1 MSTPVNIDAK
11 QVAVLREKTGAGML
25 DCRKALVEANGDIET
40 AVDILRKKGTA
51 SAAKKAGRA
60 ANEGVIAQAILPG
73 ARTGILV
80 EVNCETDFVAK
91 NEDFL
96 ALTAGWAKTLAEN
109 PAADLEPAR
118 IEAVT
123 KIGENIQIRRHGR
136 IDVAGNGIVAAYI
149 HLGGKIGVLLEVGA
163 GQQET
168 VNRDEFKQL
177 VRDITLH
184 IAAASPVC
192 IRREEVPATLAA
204 RERAIYE
211 EQTPKDK
218 PAPVIEKIIE
228 GKMSKFYAGACL
240 LEQAFVKNPDQ
251 TVTQLVAEKAKAL
264 GDTIEVRKFLRFQV
278 GEEIIA

>member
-1 MSTPVNIDAK
+1 MTTVNIDAK
-11 QVAVLREKTGAGML
+11 QVAVLREKTGAGMM
-25 DCRKALVEANGDIET
+25 DCRKALVESNGEIEA

-60 ANEGVIAQAILPG
+60 ANEGVIAQAILAG
-73 ARTGILV
+73 ARTGVLV

-91 NEDFL
+91 NESFL

-109 PAADLEPAR
+109 PATDLEPAR
-118 IEAVT
+118 VEAVT
-123 KIGENIQIRRHGR
+123 KVGENIQIRRHAR
-136 IDVAGNGIVAAYI
+136 IEVTGNGLVAAYI

-163 GQQET
+163 GKEDT

-184 IAAASPVC
+184 IAASNPTC
-192 IRREEVPATLAA
+192 LKREEVSAA
-204 RERAIYE
+204 LLERERAIYV

-228 GKMSKFYAGACL
+228 GKMVKFYAGVCL
-240 LEQAFVKNPDQ
+240 LEQSFIKNPEQ
-251 TVTQLVAEKAKAL
+251 TITQLVAEKAKAL
-264 GDTIEVRKFLRFQV
+264 GDTIEVRRFIRYQV
-278 GEEIIA
+278 GEEIAS

>member
-1 MSTPVNIDAK
+1 MTTVNIDAK
-11 QVAVLREKTGAGML
+11 QVAVLREKTGAGMM
-25 DCRKALVEANGDIET
+25 DCRKALVESNGDIEA
-40 AVDILRKKGTA
+40 AVDVLRKIGAA

-60 ANEGVIAQAILPG
+60 ANEGVIAQAILAG
-73 ARTGILV
+73 AKTGVLV

-91 NEDFL
+91 NESFL

-109 PAADLEPAR
+109 PATDLEPAR

-123 KIGENIQIRRHGR
+123 KVGENIQIRRHAR
-136 IDVAGNGIVAAYI
+136 IDVTGNGLVAAYI

-163 GQQET
+163 GKEDT

-184 IAAASPVC
+184 IAASNPTC
-192 IRREEVPATLAA
+192 LKREEVPAALLE
-204 RERAIYE
+204 RERAIYV

-228 GKMSKFYAGACL
+228 GKMVKFYAGVCL
-240 LEQAFVKNPDQ
+240 LEQPFIKNPEQ
-251 TVTQLVAEKAKAL
+251 TITQLVAEKAKAL
-264 GDTIEVRKFLRFQV
+264 GDTIEVRRFVRYQV
-278 GEEIIA
+278 GEEIA

>member
-1 MSTPVNIDAK
+1 MTTVNIDAK
-11 QVAVLREKTGAGML
+11 QVATLREKTGAGML
-25 DCRKALVEANGDIET
+25 DCRKALVESNGDIEG
-40 AVDILRKKGTA
+40 AVDILRKKGAA

-60 ANEGVIAQAILPG
+60 ANEGVIAQAILGG

-80 EVNCETDFVAK
+80 EVNSETDFVAK

-96 ALTAGWAKTLAEN
+96 ALTASWAKTLGEN

-118 IEAVT
+118 VEAVT

-136 IDVAGNGIVAAYI
+136 IEVTGNGIVAAYI

-163 GQQET
+163 GKQDT

-192 IRREEVPATLAA
+192 IRRDEVPAALAD
-204 RERAIYE
+204 RERAIYA

-228 GKMSKFYAGACL
+228 GKMGKFYAGACL

-251 TVTQLVAEKAKAL
+251 TITQLVAEKAKVL
-264 GDTIEVRKFLRFQV
+264 DDTIEVRRFIRYQV
-278 GEEIIA
+278 GEEIAS

>member
-1 MSTPVNIDAK
+1 MTTVNIDAK

-25 DCRKALVEANGDIET
+25 DCRKALIESNGDIEA
-40 AVDILRKKGTA
+40 AVDILRAKGAA

-60 ANEGVIAQAILPG
+60 ANEGVIAQAILAG
-73 ARTGILV
+73 ARTGALV

-91 NEDFL
+91 NESFL

-109 PAADLEPAR
+109 PSADLEPAR

-123 KIGENIQIRRHGR
+123 KIGENIQIRRHAR
-136 IDVAGNGIVAAYI
+136 IDVTGNGLVAAYI

-163 GQQET
+163 GKEAT
-168 VNRDEFKQL
+168 VNHDDFKQL

-184 IAAASPVC
+184 IAAANPVSLK
-192 IRREEVPATLAA
+192 REEIPATLLQ
-204 RERAIYE
+204 RERAIYA

-228 GKMSKFYAGACL
+228 GKMAKFYAGICL
-240 LEQAFVKNPDQ
+240 LEQPFVKNPEQ
-251 TVTQLVAEKAKAL
+251 TITQLVAEKAKAL
-264 GDTIEVRKFLRFQV
+264 GDTIEVRGFIRYQV
-278 GEEIIA
+278 GEEIAG

>member
-1 MSTPVNIDAK
+1 MTTQVNIDAK
-11 QVAVLREKTGAGML
+11 QVAALREKTGAGML
-25 DCRKALVEANGDIET
+25 DCRKALVEANADIE
-40 AVDILRKKGTA
+40 AAIDILRKKGTA

-60 ANEGVIAQAILPG
+60 ANEGVIAQAILGG

-96 ALTAGWAKTLAEN
+96 ALTAGWGKALGEN
-109 PAADLEPAR
+109 PAADLEPSR

-123 KIGENIQIRRHGR
+123 KIGENIQIRRSAR
-136 IDVAGNGIVAAYI
+136 IEVTGNGIVAAYI

-163 GQQET
+163 GKQET
-168 VNRDEFKQL
+168 VNHDDFKQL

-184 IAAASPVC
+184 IAAASPVS
-192 IRREEVPATLAA
+192 IRREEVSAALAA
-204 RERAIYE
+204 RERAIYM

-228 GKMSKFYAGACL
+228 GKMSKFFAGVCL
-240 LEQAFVKNPDQ
+240 LEQAFVKNPEQ
-251 TVTQLVAEKAKAL
+251 TITQLVAEKAKAL
-264 GDTIEVRKFLRFQV
+264 DDTIEVRRFIRYQV
-278 GEEIIA
+278 GEEIAA

>member
-1 MSTPVNIDAK
+1 MTTVNIDAK

-25 DCRKALVEANGDIET
+25 DCRKALVESNGDIEG
-40 AVDILRKKGTA
+40 AIDILRKKGTA

-60 ANEGVIAQAILPG
+60 ANEGVISQAILAG
-73 ARTGILV
+73 SKVGVLV

-91 NEDFL
+91 NESFL

-109 PAADLEPAR
+109 PAADLEPVR

-123 KIGENIQIRRHGR
+123 KIGENIQIRRHAR
-136 IDVAGNGIVAAYI
+136 IEVAGNGLVAAYI

-163 GQQET
+163 GKEET

-184 IAAASPVC
+184 IAASNPTC
-192 IRREEVPATLAA
+192 LKREEISAA
-204 RERAIYE
+204 LFERERAIYV

-228 GKMSKFYAGACL
+228 GKMVKFYAGVCL
-240 LEQAFVKNPDQ
+240 LEQSFIKNPEQ
-251 TVTQLVAEKAKAL
+251 TITQLVAEKAKAL
-264 GDTIEVRKFLRFQV
+264 GDAIEVRRFIRYQV
-278 GEEIIA
+278 GEEIAS

>member
-1 MSTPVNIDAK
+1 MTTHVNIDAK
-11 QVAVLREKTGAGML
+11 QVAALREKTGAGML
-25 DCRKALVEANGDIET
+25 DCRKALVEANGDLEAAI
-40 AVDILRKKGTA
+40 DILRKKGTA

-60 ANEGVIAQAILPG
+60 ANEGVIAQTILPG
-73 ARTGILV
+73 AQTGILV

-91 NEDFL
+91 NDDFL
-96 ALTAGWAKTLAEN
+96 ALTAGWARTLAEN
-109 PAADLEPAR
+109 PSADLEADR
-118 IEAVT
+118 VGAVT
-123 KIGENIQIRRHGR
+123 KIGENIQIRRHAR
-136 IDVAGNGIVAAYI
+136 IDVTGNGIVAAYI

-163 GQQET
+163 GKQET

-192 IRREEVPATLAA
+192 IHRDEIPAALAA

-228 GKMSKFYAGACL
+228 GKMSKFFSGVCL
-240 LEQAFVKNPDQ
+240 LEQGFVKNPEQ

-264 GDTIEVRKFLRFQV
+264 GDTVEVRRFIRYQV
-278 GEEIIA
+278 GEEIVG

>member
-1 MSTPVNIDAK
+1 MNIDAK
-11 QVAVLREKTGAGML
+11 QVAALREKTGAGML
-25 DCRKALVEANGDIET
+25 DCRKALVEANGDIEG
-40 AVDILRKKGTA
+40 AVDILRKKGAA

-60 ANEGVIAQAILPG
+60 ANEGVIAQSILPEAKAG
-73 ARTGILV
+73 LLV

-91 NEDFL
+91 NESFL
-96 ALTAGWAKTLAEN
+96 ALTAGWAKTLAET
-109 PAADLEPAR
+109 PAADLESAR

-123 KIGENIQIRRHGR
+123 KIGENIQIRRHSR
-136 IDVAGNGIVAAYI
+136 IEVAGNGLVAAYI

-163 GQQET
+163 GKNET

-184 IAAASPVC
+184 IAAANPVC
-192 IRREEVPATLAA
+192 LRREEVPSALIE

-228 GKMSKFYAGACL
+228 GKMSKFYAGSCL
-240 LEQAFVKNPDQ
+240 LEQQFVKNPEL
-251 TVTQLVAEKAKAL
+251 TITQLVAEKARAL
-264 GDTIEVRKFLRFQV
+264 GDVIDVRRFIRYQV
-278 GEEIIA
+278 GEDIAS